1 MDSVTDGLLVEL
13 SVTDVLLMIDTI
25 GGGGGGGL
33 TVPSLIDGVGLVTG
47 RVNVLFIEVNVT
59 SVGELVKDD
68 DVESNEVVDGMFILV
83 VVVVVSEMWE
93 DIDCVQIVLVVMVV
107 VGDIPGIDVLG
118 SKRNN
123 KTNEI

>member
-1 MDSVTDGLLVEL
+1 
-13 SVTDVLLMIDTI
+13 MIDTI
-25 GGGGGGGL
+25 GGGGGGL

-47 RVNVLFIEVNVT
+47 RVDVLFIEVNVT

-68 DVESNEVVDGMFILV
+68 DDVESNEAVDGMFILV
-83 VVVVVSEMWE
+83 VDLVVVVVSEVWE
-93 DIDCVQIVLVVMVV
+93 NIDCVRIVLVVMVV
-107 VGDIPGIDVLG
+107 VGDIPGNDALG